1 MPVTTRSIAQAL
13 AILGFVAASGCGSTS
28 DDVAVPVTTEAAT
41 APTTVTEAPATTVP
55 ATSTTTTSTTASA
68 STTTT
73 TLPSTLDID
82 GSPLIEFSVEVDDA
96 LTDQFSQAE
105 LVAFVVETLSDERSW
120 IGRGAGFR
128 LVDDGGLFTIIVA
141 TPTRTDQLCW
151 PLQTNGRFSCARNGW
166 VAINS
171 DRWLGATNSWP
182 ADLETYRRYVI
193 NHEIGHY
200 ILGAGHATCPDV
212 GRRAPVMMQQTKGL
226 GGCIANGWGDP

>member
-226 GGCIANGWGDP
+226 GGCIANGWVDP